1 MRKYLENLWRDIHN
15 DVKFSADIKMALK
28 ELCLLLGLHYNKPS
42 EPVAHRWLSIY
53 TTTATN
59 LPMYDALY
67 LLYYSWLSI
76 NDKALYKD
84 EKNDILTKSKVNEKA
99 KASINV
105 VLGKMNKKGLTKKG
119 KARKVRIYEK
129 LILKKEKTQF
139 RSFLQQHFTNVRVFR
154 NNF

>member
-1 MRKYLENLWRDIHN
+1 MNIDGDLCHKVLSVIKTFCEPFDKYMENIWRDICN

-42 EPVAHRWLSIY
+42 EPVAHRWLSVY

-76 NDKALYKD
+76 NDKALY
-84 EKNDILTKSKVNEKA
+84 
-99 KASINV
+99 
-105 VLGKMNKKGLTKKG
+105 
-119 KARKVRIYEK
+119 
-129 LILKKEKTQF
+129 
-139 RSFLQQHFTNVRVFR
+139 
-154 NNF
+154 

>member
-1 MRKYLENLWRDIHN
+1 MVVW
-15 DVKFSADIKMALK
+15 
-28 ELCLLLGLHYNKPS
+28 LL
-42 EPVAHRWLSIY
+42 VY

-67 LLYYSWLSI
+67 LLHYSWLSI

-99 KASINV
+99 KASINA

-129 LILKKEKTQF
+129 VILKKEKTQLIAHF
-139 RSFLQQHFTNVRVFR
+139 YDSILPMFESFVLIFEQKSP
-154 NNF
+154 